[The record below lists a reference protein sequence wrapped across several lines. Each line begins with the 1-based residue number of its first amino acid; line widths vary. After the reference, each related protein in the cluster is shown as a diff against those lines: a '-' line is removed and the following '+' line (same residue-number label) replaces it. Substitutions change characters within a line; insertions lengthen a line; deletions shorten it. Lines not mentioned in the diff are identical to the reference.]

1 MTPLRRRFVEDLTIR
16 NYSSRTIECYVAL
29 VARFAAH
36 FGRSPEQLGAE
47 EVRAFQLHLLE
58 KRVSWSHFNQAVCAL
73 RLLYRLT
80 LHQPDLV
87 TMIPYGK
94 KPKTIP
100 CVLSADEVARLLRA
114 APAGRDR
121 MLLQTAYALG
131 LRLEELVHLQV
142 GDIDGERRVVHVRL
156 GKGAKDRLVPI
167 SDRLLTELR
176 AWWRVQRPPL
186 WLFPGG
192 KAGARITGEPITD
205 GGVQRIFRR
214 TRAAAGINKPASMHT
229 LRHSFA
235 THMLEAGVNIAVLQ
249 RMLGH
254 SHLSTTA
261 RYLHFS
267 LRDLQRAPS
276 LLDLL
281 PLPQRTPK
289 QTPPGASEGQS

>member
-16 NYSSRTIECYVAL
+16 NYSPRTIERYVAL

-47 EVRAFQLHLLE
+47 EVRTFQLHLLE
-58 KRVSWSHFNQAVCAL
+58 KRASWSQFNQAVCAL

-80 LHQPDLV
+80 LRQPDLV

-100 CVLSADEVARLLRA
+100 CVLSAEEIARLLRA

-131 LRLEELVHLQV
+131 LRLDELVHLQV
-142 GDIDGERRVVHVRL
+142 GDIDGQRGVVHVRL

-167 SDRLLTELR
+167 SDRLLIELR

-192 KAGARITGEPITD
+192 KPGARITGEPITD

-214 TRAAAGINKPASMHT
+214 IRAAAGIDKPASMHT

-254 SHLSTTA
+254 SQLSTTA

-281 PLPQRTPK
+281 PLPRPTPK
-289 QTPPGASEGQS
+289 QVPPSKPEGQP